1 MVDCFSFSKLQI
13 NILSI
18 FIVCVIVL
26 FSVFSIKKVEKS
38 LNSKDLKTIDFAKKD
53 NLTYI
58 PENKKNLNN
67 IVLDEITD
75 LNLTWALKIP
85 KIDLIARNYRRYR

>member
-1 MVDCFSFSKLQI
+1 MVNCFSFSKLQI

-18 FIVCVIVL
+18 FIVCVIV
-26 FSVFSIKKVEKS
+26 SFSIFSMKKVEKT
-38 LNSKDLKTIDFAKKD
+38 LISKDLKVVDFAKQD
-53 NLTYI
+53 NFVYI
-58 PENKKNLNN
+58 SENKKELNN
-67 IVLDEITD
+67 IVVDEVTD